1 MQRDSKPVPVSNVT
15 QEICLK
21 GGTATVMQAMEQ
33 PRVEKDKRIL
43 IFEAAVA
50 VFSQRGFH
58 EAKMEEIAARAGVG
72 KGTVYEYFSSKLEL
86 FQEMIK
92 AGLTL
97 YSESLF
103 SKLEEISDFRERLKC
118 MFMLHLQ
125 FTAQYRDLAKI
136 IFADHTSINDEMR
149 QWLMSQREEKVA
161 KLASL
166 IAEQKHEGQIRNIDP
181 RFMAHIIAGIIGA
194 LCYPI
199 IFENQQVDVNKLAE
213 QAVDIIFYGI
223 AARSGA

>member
-1 MQRDSKPVPVSNVT
+1 
-15 QEICLK
+15 
-21 GGTATVMQAMEQ
+21 
-33 PRVEKDKRIL
+33 
-43 IFEAAVA
+43 
-50 VFSQRGFH
+50 
-58 EAKMEEIAARAGVG
+58 
-72 KGTVYEYFSSKLEL
+72 
-86 FQEMIK
+86 MIK

-103 SKLEEISDFRERLKC
+103 SKLEEVSNLRERLKW

-136 IFADHTSINDEMR
+136 IFGDHTSINDEMR

-199 IFENQQVDVNKLAE
+199 IFENQQVDVKNLAE

-223 AARSGA
+223 AARSGT